1 MKEPPQAQHQ
11 VRILLADD
19 DPDILEVVS
28 VLLASEG
35 YRVDAARDGLE
46 ALALA
51 RYPFGLAILDVM
63 MPKASGLEVCE
74 RLRLSSNAPIL
85 FLTARSQDAD
95 KVAGLA
101 VGGDDYLV
109 KPFSTPELLARV
121 KAILRRYRQYGSAQG
136 AQTGETIQT
145 GPVLIDTRARRVSK
159 GGTPVALTDLE
170 YEVLLALA
178 RNRGRVVSAREL
190 YENVWRSMYLPQSN
204 NTVMAHIKNLRKK
217 LEADPRDPQIVRTAW
232 GRGYTID

>member
-11 VRILLADD
+11 ARILLADD

-35 YRVDAARDGLE
+35 YRVDTARDGLE

-51 RYPFGLAILDVM
+51 RHPFDLAILDVM

-121 KAILRRYRQYGSAQG
+121 RAMLRRYRQYGSVQG
-136 AQTGETIQT
+136 AQTGETIQA

>member
-11 VRILLADD
+11 ARILLADD

-51 RYPFGLAILDVM
+51 RHPFDLAILDVM

-101 VGGDDYLV
+101 MGGDDYLV

-121 KAILRRYRQYGSAQG
+121 KAMLRRYRQYGSAQG
-136 AQTGETIQT
+136 AQAGETIQA

-217 LEADPRDPQIVRTAW
+217 LETDPRDPQIVRTAW

>member
-11 VRILLADD
+11 ARILLADD

-51 RYPFGLAILDVM
+51 WHPFDLAILDVM

-121 KAILRRYRQYGSAQG
+121 KAMLRRYRQYGSAQG
-136 AQTGETIQT
+136 GQTGETIQA

>member
-11 VRILLADD
+11 ARILLADD

-51 RYPFGLAILDVM
+51 RHPFDLAILDVM

-121 KAILRRYRQYGSAQG
+121 KAMLRRYRQYGSAQG
-136 AQTGETIQT
+136 VQTGETIQA

-159 GGTPVALTDLE
+159 GETPVALTDLE

-217 LEADPRDPQIVRTAW
+217 LEADPRDPQIVRTVW

>member
-51 RYPFGLAILDVM
+51 RHPFDLAILDVM

-121 KAILRRYRQYGSAQG
+121 KAMLRRYRQYGSAQG
-136 AQTGETIQT
+136 VQTWETIQA

>member
-11 VRILLADD
+11 ARILLADD

-51 RYPFGLAILDVM
+51 RHPFDLAILDVM

-121 KAILRRYRQYGSAQG
+121 KAMLRRYRQYGS
-136 AQTGETIQT
+136 TH
-145 GPVLIDTRARRVSK
+145 AR
-159 GGTPVALTDLE
+159 VA
-170 YEVLLALA
+170 
-178 RNRGRVVSAREL
+178 
-190 YENVWRSMYLPQSN
+190 
-204 NTVMAHIKNLRKK
+204 
-217 LEADPRDPQIVRTAW
+217 
-232 GRGYTID
+232 

>member
-11 VRILLADD
+11 ARILLADD

-51 RYPFGLAILDVM
+51 RCPFDLAILDVM

-101 VGGDDYLV
+101 VGGDDYLI

-121 KAILRRYRQYGSAQG
+121 KAMLRRYRQYGSAQST
-136 AQTGETIQT
+136 QTGETIQA

>member
-11 VRILLADD
+11 ARILLADD

-51 RYPFGLAILDVM
+51 RHPFDLAILDVM

-121 KAILRRYRQYGSAQG
+121 KAMLRRYRQYGSAQG
-136 AQTGETIQT
+136 AQTGETIQA

-159 GGTPVALTDLE
+159 GETPVALTDLE

-217 LEADPRDPQIVRTAW
+217 LEADPRDPQIVRTVW

>member
-11 VRILLADD
+11 ARILLADD

-51 RYPFGLAILDVM
+51 RHPFDLAILDVM

-121 KAILRRYRQYGSAQG
+121 KAMLRRYRQYGSAQG
-136 AQTGETIQT
+136 AQTGETIQA

-159 GGTPVALTDLE
+159 GETPVALTDLE

-217 LEADPRDPQIVRTAW
+217 LEADPRDPQIVRTVW
-232 GRGYTID
+232 GRGYTIA

>member
-11 VRILLADD
+11 ARILLADD

-51 RYPFGLAILDVM
+51 RHLFDLAILDVM

-121 KAILRRYRQYGSAQG
+121 KAMLRRYRQYGSAQG
-136 AQTGETIQT
+136 VQTGETIQA

>member
-11 VRILLADD
+11 ARILLADD

-51 RYPFGLAILDVM
+51 WHPFDLAILDVM

-101 VGGDDYLV
+101 AGGDDYLV

-121 KAILRRYRQYGSAQG
+121 KAMLRRYRQYGSAQG
-136 AQTGETIQT
+136 MQTGETIQA

>member
-11 VRILLADD
+11 ARILLADD

-51 RYPFGLAILDVM
+51 RHPFDLAILDVM

-121 KAILRRYRQYGSAQG
+121 KAMLRRYRQYGSAQG
-136 AQTGETIQT
+136 VQTGETIQA

-217 LEADPRDPQIVRTAW
+217 LEADPRDPQIVRTVW
-232 GRGYTID
+232 GRGYIID

>member
-11 VRILLADD
+11 ARILLADD

-51 RYPFGLAILDVM
+51 RYPPDLAILDVM

-217 LEADPRDPQIVRTAW
+217 LEAAPRDPQIVRTAW

>member
-11 VRILLADD
+11 ARILLADD
-19 DPDILEVVS
+19 DSDILEVVS

-51 RYPFGLAILDVM
+51 RYSFDLAILDVM

-101 VGGDDYLV
+101 AGGDDYLV

-121 KAILRRYRQYGSAQG
+121 KAMLRRYRQYGSAQG
-136 AQTGETIQT
+136 AQTGETIQA

-159 GGTPVALTDLE
+159 GETPVALTDLE

-217 LEADPRDPQIVRTAW
+217 LEADPRDPQIVRTVW

>member
-11 VRILLADD
+11 ARILLADD

-51 RYPFGLAILDVM
+51 RHPFDLAILDVM

-101 VGGDDYLV
+101 AGGDDYLV

-121 KAILRRYRQYGSAQG
+121 KAMLRRYRQYGSAQG
-136 AQTGETIQT
+136 AQTGETIQA

-178 RNRGRVVSAREL
+178 RNRGRVVSACEL

>member
-11 VRILLADD
+11 ARILLADD

-51 RYPFGLAILDVM
+51 WHPFDLAILDVM

-121 KAILRRYRQYGSAQG
+121 KAMLRRYRQYGSAQG
-136 AQTGETIQT
+136 VQTGETIQA

>member
-11 VRILLADD
+11 ARILLADD

-51 RYPFGLAILDVM
+51 RHPFDLAILDVM

-101 VGGDDYLV
+101 AGGDDYLV

-121 KAILRRYRQYGSAQG
+121 KAMLRRYRQYGSAQG
-136 AQTGETIQT
+136 AQTGETIQA

-159 GGTPVALTDLE
+159 GETPVALTDLE

-217 LEADPRDPQIVRTAW
+217 LEADPRDPQIVRTVW

>member
-11 VRILLADD
+11 ARILLADD

-51 RYPFGLAILDVM
+51 RHPFDLAILDVM

-101 VGGDDYLV
+101 AGGDDYLV

-121 KAILRRYRQYGSAQG
+121 KAMLRRYRQYGSAQG
-136 AQTGETIQT
+136 AQTGETIQA

-159 GGTPVALTDLE
+159 GETPVALTDLE

>member
-11 VRILLADD
+11 ARILLADD

-51 RYPFGLAILDVM
+51 RYSFDLAILDVM

-101 VGGDDYLV
+101 AGGDDYLV

-121 KAILRRYRQYGSAQG
+121 KAMLRRYRQYGSAQG
-136 AQTGETIQT
+136 AQTGETIQA

-159 GGTPVALTDLE
+159 GETPVALTDLE

>member
-11 VRILLADD
+11 ARILLADD

-51 RYPFGLAILDVM
+51 RYPFDLAILDVM

-121 KAILRRYRQYGSAQG
+121 KAMLRRYRQYGSAQG
-136 AQTGETIQT
+136 AQTGETIQA
-145 GPVLIDTRARRVSK
+145 GPVLIDTLS
-159 GGTPVALTDLE
+159 LI
-170 YEVLLALA
+170 
-178 RNRGRVVSAREL
+178 
-190 YENVWRSMYLPQSN
+190 
-204 NTVMAHIKNLRKK
+204 HI
-217 LEADPRDPQIVRTAW
+217 
-232 GRGYTID
+232 

>member
-11 VRILLADD
+11 ARILLADD

-51 RYPFGLAILDVM
+51 RHPFDLAILDVM

-85 FLTARSQDAD
+85 FLTACSQDAD

-121 KAILRRYRQYGSAQG
+121 RAMLRRYRQYGSVQG
-136 AQTGETIQT
+136 AQTGETIQA

-159 GGTPVALTDLE
+159 GETPVALTDLE

-217 LEADPRDPQIVRTAW
+217 LEADPRDPQIVRTVW

>member
-11 VRILLADD
+11 ARILLADD

-51 RYPFGLAILDVM
+51 RHPFDLAILDVM

-121 KAILRRYRQYGSAQG
+121 KAMLRRYRQYGSAQG
-136 AQTGETIQT
+136 VQTGETIQA

-159 GGTPVALTDLE
+159 GGTLVALTDLE

>member
-1 MKEPPQAQHQ
+1 MKEPLQAQHQ
-11 VRILLADD
+11 ARILLADD

-51 RYPFGLAILDVM
+51 RHPFDLAILDVM

-121 KAILRRYRQYGSAQG
+121 RAMLRRYRQYGSVQG
-136 AQTGETIQT
+136 AQTGETIQA

>member
-11 VRILLADD
+11 ARILLADD

-51 RYPFGLAILDVM
+51 RHPFDLAILDVM

-121 KAILRRYRQYGSAQG
+121 KAMLRRYRQYGSAQG
-136 AQTGETIQT
+136 VQTGETIQA
-145 GPVLIDTRARRVSK
+145 GPVLIDTHARRVSK

>member
-11 VRILLADD
+11 ARILLADD

-51 RYPFGLAILDVM
+51 RHPFDLAILDVM

-121 KAILRRYRQYGSAQG
+121 KAMLRRYRQYGSAQG
-136 AQTGETIQT
+136 VQTGETIQA

-204 NTVMAHIKNLRKK
+204 NTVMADIKNLRKK

-232 GRGYTID
+232 GRGYIID

>member
-11 VRILLADD
+11 ARILLADD

-51 RYPFGLAILDVM
+51 RHPFDLAILDVM

-101 VGGDDYLV
+101 AGGDDYLV

-121 KAILRRYRQYGSAQG
+121 RAMLRRYRQYGSVQG
-136 AQTGETIQT
+136 AQTGETIQA

-159 GGTPVALTDLE
+159 GETPVALTDLE

-217 LEADPRDPQIVRTAW
+217 LEADPRDPQIVRTVW

>member
-11 VRILLADD
+11 ARILLADD

-35 YRVDAARDGLE
+35 YRVDAARDGLK

-51 RYPFGLAILDVM
+51 RHPFDLAILDVM

-101 VGGDDYLV
+101 AGGDDYLV

-121 KAILRRYRQYGSAQG
+121 KAMLRRYRQYGSAQG
-136 AQTGETIQT
+136 AQTGETIQA

-159 GGTPVALTDLE
+159 GETPVALTDLE

-217 LEADPRDPQIVRTAW
+217 LEADPRDPQIVRTVW

>member
-11 VRILLADD
+11 ARILLADD

-51 RYPFGLAILDVM
+51 RHPFDLAILDVM

-121 KAILRRYRQYGSAQG
+121 RAMLRRYRQYGSVQG
-136 AQTGETIQT
+136 AQTGETIQA

-159 GGTPVALTDLE
+159 GETPVALTDLE

-217 LEADPRDPQIVRTAW
+217 LEADPRDPQIVRTVW

>member
-11 VRILLADD
+11 ARILLADD

-51 RYPFGLAILDVM
+51 WHPFDLAILDVM

-101 VGGDDYLV
+101 AGGDDYLV

-121 KAILRRYRQYGSAQG
+121 KAMLRRYRQYGSAQG
-136 AQTGETIQT
+136 AQTGETIQA

-217 LEADPRDPQIVRTAW
+217 LEADPRDPQIVRTVW
-232 GRGYTID
+232 GRGYIID

>member
-11 VRILLADD
+11 ARILLADD

-51 RYPFGLAILDVM
+51 RYPFDLAILDVM

-109 KPFSTPELLARV
+109 KPFSTSELLARV
-121 KAILRRYRQYGSAQG
+121 KAMLRRYRQYGSVQG
-136 AQTGETIQT
+136 AQTGETIQA
-145 GPVLIDTRARRVSK
+145 GPVLIDIRARRVSK

-217 LEADPRDPQIVRTAW
+217 LETDPRDPQIVRTAW

>member
-11 VRILLADD
+11 ARILLADD

-51 RYPFGLAILDVM
+51 RYPFDLAILDVM

-145 GPVLIDTRARRVSK
+145 GPVLIDTRASREQRRDARGAHRPGIRGPARPCPQQRPRRVCARAVRER
-159 GGTPVALTDLE
+159 VAQHVPSPIE
-170 YEVLLALA
+170 QHRHGAHKEPAQEA
-178 RNRGRVVSAREL
+178 RSRSSRSADR
-190 YENVWRSMYLPQSN
+190 
-204 NTVMAHIKNLRKK
+204 AHGMGAGIHH
-217 LEADPRDPQIVRTAW
+217 
-232 GRGYTID
+232 

>member
-11 VRILLADD
+11 ARILLADD

-51 RYPFGLAILDVM
+51 RHPFDLAILDVM

-101 VGGDDYLV
+101 AGGDDYLV

-121 KAILRRYRQYGSAQG
+121 KAMLRRYRQYGSAQG
-136 AQTGETIQT
+136 AQTGETIQA

-159 GGTPVALTDLE
+159 GGTPVALTALE

>member
-1 MKEPPQAQHQ
+1 MKEPPQAQRR

-51 RYPFGLAILDVM
+51 RYPFDLAILDVM

>member
-11 VRILLADD
+11 ARILLADD

-51 RYPFGLAILDVM
+51 RYPFDLAILDVM

-109 KPFSTPELLARV
+109 KPFSTPELLA
-121 KAILRRYRQYGSAQG
+121 LS
-136 AQTGETIQT
+136 
-145 GPVLIDTRARRVSK
+145 LI
-159 GGTPVALTDLE
+159 
-170 YEVLLALA
+170 
-178 RNRGRVVSAREL
+178 
-190 YENVWRSMYLPQSN
+190 
-204 NTVMAHIKNLRKK
+204 HI
-217 LEADPRDPQIVRTAW
+217 
-232 GRGYTID
+232 

>member
-11 VRILLADD
+11 ARILLADD

-51 RYPFGLAILDVM
+51 WHPFDLAILDVM

-121 KAILRRYRQYGSAQG
+121 KAMLRRYRQYGSAQG
-136 AQTGETIQT
+136 MQTGETIQA

-217 LEADPRDPQIVRTAW
+217 LEADPRDPQIVRTVW
-232 GRGYTID
+232 GRGYIID

>member
-11 VRILLADD
+11 ARILLADD

-51 RYPFGLAILDVM
+51 WHPFDLAILDVM

-121 KAILRRYRQYGSAQG
+121 KAMLRRYRQYGSAQG
-136 AQTGETIQT
+136 MQTGETIQA

>member
-11 VRILLADD
+11 ARILLADD
-19 DPDILEVVS
+19 APDILEVVS

-51 RYPFGLAILDVM
+51 RYPFDLAILDVM

-121 KAILRRYRQYGSAQG
+121 KAMLRRYRQYGSAQG
-136 AQTGETIQT
+136 AQTGETIQA

-159 GGTPVALTDLE
+159 GETPVAPRR
-170 YEVLLALA
+170 VCA
-178 RNRGRVVSAREL
+178 RAVRERVAQHVPSPIEQHRHGAHKEPAQEARSRSSRSADR
-190 YENVWRSMYLPQSN
+190 
-204 NTVMAHIKNLRKK
+204 AHGMGAGIHH
-217 LEADPRDPQIVRTAW
+217 
-232 GRGYTID
+232 